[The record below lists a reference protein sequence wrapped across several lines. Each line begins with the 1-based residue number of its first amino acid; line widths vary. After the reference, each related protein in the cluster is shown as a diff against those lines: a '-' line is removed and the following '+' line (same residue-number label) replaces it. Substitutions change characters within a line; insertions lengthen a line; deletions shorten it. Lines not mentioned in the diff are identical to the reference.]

1 MSFQPVVAALVK
13 IITDI
18 LNFLPRFVN
27 GLLILL
33 MGYLISLLV
42 RWIVRFVIRKSRLEQ
57 LTDRTGVTGVLRRLG
72 IHIALSEIIAQI
84 VFFFLLLS
92 FVNSAVS
99 LMGLTAIADLLQSV
113 LHLIPKAISAAIIV
127 LFGSMLAHFLGN
139 TITAI
144 AESVNISYGR
154 ALGKIIEYA
163 IVAFVIV
170 LAVST
175 IGVDTTILTTSLTLI
190 VAAVGLAI
198 SLTFAFGSRDSAR
211 NVIAGFY
218 VRQRFQPG
226 QQLTFDSY
234 TGTIRSITGAYT
246 VLEIMRDTGER
257 STISL
262 PNALLLQRAVLSQES
277 LFESTSPQSEER
289 TSQE

>member
-1 MSFQPVVAALVK
+1 MSFQPVVSALVK

-18 LNFLPRFVN
+18 LNFLPMLVN
-27 GLLILL
+27 GLIILL
-33 MGYLISLLV
+33 MGYLISIVV

-57 LTDRTGVTGVLRRLG
+57 LAEHTGVTGVLRRLG

-92 FVNSAVS
+92 FVTSAVS
-99 LMGLTAIADLLQSV
+99 LMGLTTIADLLQSV
-113 LHLIPKAISAAIIV
+113 LRLIPRAISATIIV
-127 LFGSMLAHFLGN
+127 IFGSMLAHFLGN
-139 TITAI
+139 TITTV
-144 AESVNISYGR
+144 AENVNISYGR

-163 IVAFVIV
+163 IIAFVVV

-198 SLTFAFGSRDSAR
+198 SLTFALGSRESAR

-226 QQLTFDSY
+226 QSLTFDSY
-234 TGTIRSITGAYT
+234 NGTIRSITGAYT
-246 VLEIMRDTGER
+246 VLEVVRETGER

-262 PNALLLQRAVLSQES
+262 PNALLLRRAIFSQES
-277 LFESTSPQSEER
+277 TPQNNPPQSAEG
-289 TSQE
+289 TS

>member
-1 MSFQPVVAALVK
+1 MTFQPVVSALIK

-18 LNFLPRFVN
+18 LNFIPMLVN
-27 GLLILL
+27 GLIILII
-33 MGYLISLLV
+33 GYLISIVV

-57 LTDRTGVTGVLRRLG
+57 LAGRMGVTGVLTRLG

-92 FVNSAVS
+92 FVISAVS

-113 LHLIPKAISAAIIV
+113 LHLIPRAISAAIIV
-127 LFGSMLAHFLGN
+127 IFGSMLGHFLGN
-139 TITAI
+139 TVTTV

-154 ALGKIIEYA
+154 ALGKIIEYT

-170 LAVST
+170 HAVST
-175 IGVDTTILTTSLTLI
+175 LGVDPTILTTSLTLI

-198 SLTFAFGSRDSAR
+198 SLTFAFGSRESAR

-226 QQLTFDSY
+226 QQLSVDDY
-234 TGTIRSITGAYT
+234 NGTVRSTMGAYT
-246 VLEIMRDTGER
+246 VLEVIRDTGER

-262 PNALLLQRAVLSQES
+262 PNALLLRRAIFSQEI
-277 LFESTSPQSEER
+277 TSENNLPQSGEG
-289 TSQE
+289 TP

>member
-1 MSFQPVVAALVK
+1 MTFQPVVSALVK
-13 IITDI
+13 IITGI
-18 LNFLPRFVN
+18 LNFLPTLVN
-27 GLLILL
+27 GLIILIL
-33 MGYLISLLV
+33 GYLISVLV
-42 RWIVRFVIRKSRLEQ
+42 RWIVRFVIRKSGLEQ
-57 LTDRTGVTGVLRRLG
+57 LTDRVGVTGVLRRLG

-92 FVNSAVS
+92 FVTSAVS
-99 LMGLTAIADLLQSV
+99 LMGLTTIADLLQSV
-113 LHLIPKAISAAIIV
+113 LRLIPRAISATIIV
-127 LFGSMLAHFLGN
+127 IFGSMLAHFLGN
-139 TITAI
+139 TVTSV

-175 IGVDTTILTTSLTLI
+175 VGVDTTILTTSLTLI

-226 QQLTFDSY
+226 QQLTFDTY
-234 TGTIRSITGAYT
+234 NGTVRSTSGAYT
-246 VLEIMRDTGER
+246 VLEVIRDTGER

-262 PNALLLQRAVLSQES
+262 PNALLLERAIFSQEITP
-277 LFESTSPQSEER
+277 ESNQPQSEEG
-289 TSQE
+289 TS